1 MFKKIT
7 VLLIIILLVSLSACH
22 FEECCLSACKKNIE
36 RFTSVADP
44 DADADQDPQE
54 MIPTINAE
62 FDSSALSEE
71 EQFRRKRLKEEAENI
86 QTRYDKVKEY
96 EEEMIIN
103 RQKNQLENQKELQEN
118 EINLKQ
124 LDLKLQQQQSDTNA
138 KQNQIYQQ
146 QLELLNTKKK
156 FDPMLQNCTIAK
168 SNCENSCNKKDSDCM
183 IHCKY
188 HYNMCNFVQP

>member
-36 RFTSVADP
+36 RFTSVAYP
-44 DADADQDPQE
+44 DADADAE
-54 MIPTINAE
+54 EITPTINAE